1 MKTATALPAP
11 ALSYKPRV
19 KKRLIRGIIYLTSGK
34 FSTFVGVITA
44 LMSYIGVI
52 LDDNLLIA
60 YGAIIFLIGFTPWA
74 MRETARDIR
83 QDKLGINN
91 DKW

>member
-1 MKTATALPAP
+1 MKTVTALPAP

-19 KKRLIRGIIYLTSGK
+19 RKLLIKGIVYLTSDK
-34 FSTFVGVITA
+34 FSIFVGVIAA
-44 LMSYIGVI
+44 LMSYIGAL
-52 LDDNLLIA
+52 LDDNNLIA
-60 YGAIIFLIGFTPWA
+60 YGAITFLIGFTPWA
-74 MRETARDIR
+74 WRETARDIR

>member
-1 MKTATALPAP
+1 MKTVTALPAP

-19 KKRLIRGIIYLTSGK
+19 KKLLIIGIIYLTSDK
-34 FSTFVGVITA
+34 FSIFVGVIAA
-44 LMSYIGVI
+44 LMSYIGVL
-52 LDDNLLIA
+52 LDDNNLIA
-60 YGAIIFLIGFTPWA
+60 YGAITFLIGFTPWA
-74 MRETARDIR
+74 WRETARDIR

>member
-1 MKTATALPAP
+1 
-11 ALSYKPRV
+11 
-19 KKRLIRGIIYLTSGK
+19 
-34 FSTFVGVITA
+34 
-44 LMSYIGVI
+44 MSYIGVL
-52 LDDNLLIA
+52 LDDNYIIA
-60 YGAIIFLIGFTPWA
+60 YGAITFLIGFTPWA

>member
-19 KKRLIRGIIYLTSGK
+19 KKLLIRGAIYLTSDK
-34 FSTFVGVITA
+34 FSTFVGVISA
-44 LMSYIGVI
+44 LMSYIGAL
-52 LDDNLLIA
+52 LDNNHIIGYGGIA
-60 YGAIIFLIGFTPWA
+60 FLVGFTPWA
-74 MRETARDIR
+74 TRQTLRDIR
-83 QDKLGINN
+83 QDKLGLND

>member
-1 MKTATALPAP
+1 MKATTALPAP

-19 KKRLIRGIIYLTSGK
+19 KKLLIRGIIYLASDK
-34 FSTFVGVITA
+34 FSIFVGVIAA
-44 LMSYIGVI
+44 LMSYIGVL
-52 LDDNLLIA
+52 LDDNYIIA
-60 YGAIIFLIGFTPWA
+60 YGAITFLIGFTPWA

>member
-1 MKTATALPAP
+1 MKTVTALPAP

-19 KKRLIRGIIYLTSGK
+19 KKLLIRGIIHLTSDK
-34 FSTFVGVITA
+34 FSIFVGVIAA
-44 LMSYIGVI
+44 LMSYIGVL
-52 LDDNLLIA
+52 LDDNNLIA
-60 YGAIIFLIGFTPWA
+60 YGAITFLIGFAPWA

>member
-19 KKRLIRGIIYLTSGK
+19 KKHLIRGVIYLTSDK
-34 FSTFVGVITA
+34 LCIFVGVIA
-44 LMSYIGVI
+44 GLMSYIGVI
-52 LDDNLLIA
+52 LDDNHLIA
-60 YGAIIFLIGFTPWA
+60 YGVIAFLIGFMPWA
-74 MRETARDIR
+74 TRQTLRDIR
-83 QDKLGINN
+83 QDKLGLND

>member
-1 MKTATALPAP
+1 MKTVTALPAP

-19 KKRLIRGIIYLTSGK
+19 KELLIRGIIYLTSDK
-34 FSTFVGVITA
+34 FSIFVGVIAA
-44 LMSYIGVI
+44 LIEYIGI
-52 LDDNLLIA
+52 LLDDNNLIA
-60 YGAIIFLIGFTPWA
+60 YGAITFLIGFTPWA

>member
-1 MKTATALPAP
+1 MKTATTLPAP

-19 KKRLIRGIIYLTSGK
+19 KKHLMRGIIYLTSDK
-34 FSTFVGVITA
+34 FSTFVGVIA
-44 LMSYIGVI
+44 GLMSYIGVI

-60 YGAIIFLIGFTPWA
+60 YGGIAFLIGFTPWA
-74 MRETARDIR
+74 TRQTLRDIR
-83 QDKLGINN
+83 QDKLGLND

>member
-19 KKRLIRGIIYLTSGK
+19 KKHLIRGVIYLTSDK
-34 FSTFVGVITA
+34 FSIFVGVIAA
-44 LMSYIGVI
+44 LMSYIGAI

-60 YGAIIFLIGFTPWA
+60 YGGIAFLIGFTPWA
-74 MRETARDIR
+74 TRQTLRDIR

>member
-1 MKTATALPAP
+1 MKTATTLPAP

-19 KKRLIRGIIYLTSGK
+19 KKHLIRGIVYLTSDK
-34 FSTFVGVITA
+34 FSTFVGVIA
-44 LMSYIGVI
+44 GLMSYIGVI

-60 YGAIIFLIGFTPWA
+60 YGGIAFLIGFTPWA
-74 MRETARDIR
+74 TRQTLRDIR
-83 QDKLGINN
+83 QDKLGLND

>member
-1 MKTATALPAP
+1 MKTVTALPAP
-11 ALSYKPRV
+11 ALSYKLRV
-19 KKRLIRGIIYLTSGK
+19 KKLLIRGIIYLTSDK
-34 FSTFVGVITA
+34 FSIFVGVIAA
-44 LMSYIGVI
+44 LMSYIGVL
-52 LDDNLLIA
+52 LDDNYIIA
-60 YGAIIFLIGFTPWA
+60 YGAITFLIGFTPWA

>member
-1 MKTATALPAP
+1 MKATTALPAS

-19 KKRLIRGIIYLTSGK
+19 KKLLAKGIVYLTSDK
-34 FSTFVGVITA
+34 FSIFVGVIAA
-44 LMSYIGVI
+44 LMSYIGVL
-52 LDDNLLIA
+52 LDDVHLIG
-60 YGAIIFLIGFTPWA
+60 YGGIAFLVGFTPWA

-83 QDKLGINN
+83 QDKLGLNN

>member
-19 KKRLIRGIIYLTSGK
+19 KQFLITGIIYLTSEK
-34 FSTFVGVITA
+34 FSIFVTVIAALICWAGVCIENDRVT
-44 LMSYIGVI
+44 G
-52 LDDNLLIA
+52 
-60 YGAIIFLIGFTPWA
+60 YGGIVFLIGFTPWSI
-74 MRETARDIR
+74 RHTLRDIR
-83 QDKLGINN
+83 QDKLGLNN

>member
-1 MKTATALPAP
+1 MKTTTALPVS
-11 ALSYKPRV
+11 ALAHKPRV
-19 KKRLIRGIIYLTSGK
+19 KIYLIKGIICLTSK
-34 FSTFVGVITA
+34 NFCIFASIAAALMEYVGV
-44 LMSYIGVI
+44 L
-52 LDDNLLIA
+52 LDDNYIIA

>member
-19 KKRLIRGIIYLTSGK
+19 KRCLIRGIIYLTSDK
-34 FSTFVGVITA
+34 FSTFVGVIAA

-52 LDDNLLIA
+52 LDDNHLIA
-60 YGAIIFLIGFTPWA
+60 YGGIAFLIGFTLWA
-74 MRETARDIR
+74 TRQTLRDIR
-83 QDKLGINN
+83 QDKLGSND

>member
-1 MKTATALPAP
+1 MKTVTALPAP

-19 KKRLIRGIIYLTSGK
+19 KKLLIRGIIHLTSDK
-34 FSTFVGVITA
+34 FSIFVGVIAA
-44 LMSYIGVI
+44 LMSYIGVL
-52 LDDNLLIA
+52 LDDNNLIA
-60 YGAIIFLIGFTPWA
+60 YGAITFLIGFTPWA

>member
-1 MKTATALPAP
+1 MKATTALPAP
-11 ALSYKPRV
+11 ALSHKLRV
-19 KKRLIRGIIYLTSGK
+19 KKYLIKGIIYLTSDK
-34 FSTFVGVITA
+34 FSIFVDVIAA
-44 LMSYIGVI
+44 LVSYMGI
-52 LDDNLLIA
+52 LIDDNLIIA

>member
-1 MKTATALPAP
+1 MKATTALPAP
-11 ALSYKPRV
+11 ALSYKSRV
-19 KKRLIRGIIYLTSGK
+19 KKLLIMGIIYLTSDK
-34 FSTFVGVITA
+34 FSTFVGVIA
-44 LMSYIGVI
+44 GLMSYIGVI

-60 YGAIIFLIGFTPWA
+60 YGGIAFLIGFMPWA
-74 MRETARDIR
+74 TRQTLRDIR

>member
-1 MKTATALPAP
+1 MKTVTALPAP

-19 KKRLIRGIIYLTSGK
+19 KKLLIKGIIYLTSEK
-34 FSTFVGVITA
+34 LFTFASVIA
-44 LMSYIGVI
+44 GLMSYIGVI

-60 YGAIIFLIGFTPWA
+60 YGGIAFLIGFMPWA
-74 MRETARDIR
+74 TRQTLRDIR